1 MFDDFGFPLP
11 NIYIPLLD
19 TFFRTMSR
27 HFPSISRKRMEERLE
42 TRTMSAFLLNCAR
55 HLPAAWTDNSL
66 LCDRHLRD

>member
-1 MFDDFGFPLP
+1 LPSSESPPKPPLHTEMFDDSGFPLP

-42 TRTMSAFLLNCAR
+42 TGTMSAFLLNCE
-55 HLPAAWTDNSL
+55 
-66 LCDRHLRD
+66 